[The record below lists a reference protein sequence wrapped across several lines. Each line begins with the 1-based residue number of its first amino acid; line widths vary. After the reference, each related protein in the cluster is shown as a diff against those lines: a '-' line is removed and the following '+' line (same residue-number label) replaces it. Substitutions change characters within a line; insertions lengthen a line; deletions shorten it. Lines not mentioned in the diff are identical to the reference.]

1 MHTQTVKTML
11 PDWTTW
17 DLTLADDVLSYY
29 EKYNHRLH
37 LEYELA
43 RLWSEATIKS
53 KSPESMLSIYD
64 DIMKIDRILFSIQSA
79 FNLYTL
85 CQSEKGTH
93 TELYRW
99 HLDQTAHFGQLIEE
113 YIRCIEVEVNTL
125 PTTIHTWLNSMTASC
140 LSPELQQFYANI
152 ASQYETDRLKACSAL
167 AHRSRIDPGVTAFTH
182 RMRDNR
188 LHNDQVNFTAVHQAE
203 SQAYFARL
211 QIDSGIQRPLLSDI
225 RDLEDSQ
232 FAHLHFSLSDTLRL
246 LRASFSQCHPEC
258 AREIDRILTQG
269 RLRLLPEADLPDL
282 CLDTPFGSY
291 VQLDFD
297 GSLSSAVRLAHEI
310 GHAVHH
316 YLHRH
321 SAHTSEPLNAV
332 DSETWALDFETVF
345 LESLEIEYPDCKT
358 NLIAFRQSRQIE
370 MNHRQRMLHH
380 FEHALH
386 GNDIRSIEDIDAL
399 WLNTNQ
405 LFYGNSIDFDTGFKR
420 RWTQVHHLFTAPFYL
435 MIYGIAKD
443 RADATRPT
451 HCINQHYPQRKE

>member
-1 MHTQTVKTML
+1 
-11 PDWTTW
+11 
-17 DLTLADDVLSYY
+17 
-29 EKYNHRLH
+29 
-37 LEYELA
+37 
-43 RLWSEATIKS
+43 
-53 KSPESMLSIYD
+53 
-64 DIMKIDRILFSIQSA
+64 
-79 FNLYTL
+79 
-85 CQSEKGTH
+85 
-93 TELYRW
+93 
-99 HLDQTAHFGQLIEE
+99 
-113 YIRCIEVEVNTL
+113 
-125 PTTIHTWLNSMTASC
+125 
-140 LSPELQQFYANI
+140 
-152 ASQYETDRLKACSAL
+152 
-167 AHRSRIDPGVTAFTH
+167 
-182 RMRDNR
+182 
-188 LHNDQVNFTAVHQAE
+188 
-203 SQAYFARL
+203 
-211 QIDSGIQRPLLSDI
+211 
-225 RDLEDSQ
+225 
-232 FAHLHFSLSDTLRL
+232 
-246 LRASFSQCHPEC
+246 
-258 AREIDRILTQG
+258 
-269 RLRLLPEADLPDL
+269 LLPEADLPDL

-370 MNHRQRMLHH
+370 MNHRHRILHH